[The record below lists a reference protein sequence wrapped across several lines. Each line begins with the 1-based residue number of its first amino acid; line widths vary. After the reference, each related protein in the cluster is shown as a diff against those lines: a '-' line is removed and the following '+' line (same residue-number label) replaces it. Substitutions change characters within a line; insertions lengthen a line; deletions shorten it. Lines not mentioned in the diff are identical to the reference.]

1 MHEAVPGHHH
11 QIALAQ
17 EMPLPAFRR
26 ESAGFGDYT
35 VFVEGWA
42 VYAEELL
49 LDNGYAPEDSPQSA
63 LAIRLQQLK
72 MQARMAIN
80 TILDIR
86 VHSME
91 MSEDGKPKKDWQ
103 IPQGRTQRAPQ
114 RGRRIH

>member
-72 MQARMAIN
+72 MQARIITLCTHALSADVVRKKI
-80 TILDIR
+80 TIPRHVSPALYGGPQLVYD
-86 VHSME
+86 
-91 MSEDGKPKKDWQ
+91 DG
-103 IPQGRTQRAPQ
+103 G
-114 RGRRIH
+114 